1 MFGAREAAFRSL
13 ERCERQKKYS
23 SLEIDSAIKKFSLE
37 GAEKNLYVS
46 LVYGVTERLLTLDF
60 IIGALS
66 SRGIDKTDPAVLL
79 PLRLGLYQIIF
90 MDKIPPSAAV
100 DTSVELT
107 KKFSNRA
114 AANYTN
120 AILRSF
126 LRAVG
131 EARGLDEVLKA
142 EPFAKKLNTL
152 GEFERISVRY
162 SYPTWLCRHFAEN
175 YGKDDARLI
184 LSALNGKGRLTL
196 RVNTLKISRD
206 ELIKKLDSRGV
217 EAKKTELSPFGV
229 DIIGSSAA
237 ALSDLID
244 AGEIFV
250 QDEASQIAV
259 CALGAMPDDLMLDS
273 CACPG
278 GKSFSSAILM
288 ENRGKI
294 VSCDLHKSKLSLI
307 ERGAARLG
315 IDVIETAEADSSKK
329 SEYIHK
335 TFPGGADKIL
345 CDVPC
350 SGLGVIAKKPEIRY
364 KNEEDIRRLP
374 DIQLKILKNC
384 ASYLKRGGVLVYST
398 CTLNPD
404 ENENNVRNFLE
415 EFSEFSPCDFE
426 LRSESGASLKSA
438 DGMLTLF
445 PHINKTDGF
454 FIAKMVKS
462 R

>member
-1 MFGAREAAFRSL
+1 MTDAREAAFYSL
-13 ERCERQKKYS
+13 ERCEKQKKYS
-23 SLEIDSAIKKFSLE
+23 SIEIDSAIKKFSLE

-60 IIGALS
+60 IINALS
-66 SRGIDKTDPAVLL
+66 ARGVDKTDLSVLI
-79 PLRLGLYQIIF
+79 PLRLGLYQMVF

-120 AILRSF
+120 AVLRSF

-131 EARGLDEVLKA
+131 QNKSLQKVFEC
-142 EPFAKKLNTL
+142 EPFAAKFNSLDKY
-152 GEFERISVRY
+152 EKMSVVH
-162 SYPTWLCRHFAEN
+162 SYPSWICKHFVDSYGEDNAEQ
-175 YGKDDARLI
+175 I

-196 RVNTLKISRD
+196 RTNTLKISRD
-206 ELIKKLDSRGV
+206 ELIEKLGERGV
-217 EAKKTELSPFGV
+217 KSEKTVFSPFGV
-229 DIIGSSAA
+229 DVLNSSAA
-237 ALSDLID
+237 ALSDLFD
-244 AGEIFV
+244 SGEVFV
-250 QDEASQIAV
+250 QDEASQIA
-259 CALGAMPDDLMLDS
+259 ALALSPAPEDNMLDT

-288 ENRGKI
+288 ENRGRI
-294 VSCDLHKSKLSLI
+294 ISCDLHKSKLSLI
-307 ERGAARLG
+307 ERGAERLG
-315 IDVIETAEADSSKK
+315 INIIETEEADSSK
-329 SEYIHK
+329 SNEMIRSA
-335 TFPGGADKIL
+335 FPDGADRVL

-364 KNEEDIRRLP
+364 KNEEDVRRLP

-384 ASYLKRGGVLVYST
+384 AGYVKHGGVLVYST

-404 ENENNVRNFLE
+404 ENENNIKKFLE
-415 EFSEFSPCDFE
+415 EFPEFAPCDFE
-426 LRSESGASLKSA
+426 IPSENGQALGST

-454 FIAKMVKS
+454 FIAKMIRS
-462 R
+462 

>member
-1 MFGAREAAFRSL
+1 MFSAREAAFRSL

-66 SRGIDKTDPAVLL
+66 SREIEKTDLAVLI
-79 PLRLGLYQIIF
+79 PIRLALYQIIF
-90 MDKIPPSAAV
+90 MDKIPSSAAV
-100 DTSVELT
+100 NTAVELT
-107 KKFSNRA
+107 KSFSNRA
-114 AANYTN
+114 GANYTN

-131 EARGLDEVLKA
+131 DKCELDRILNS
-142 EPFAKKLNTL
+142 EPFAKKFSKLD
-152 GEFERISVRY
+152 EFEKLSIEF
-162 SYPTWLCRHFAEN
+162 SYPAWLCKHFADS
-175 YGKDDARLI
+175 YGIDNTRNI

-206 ELIKKLDSRGV
+206 ELIEKLESRGV
-217 EAKKTELSPFGV
+217 NAAKTEFSPFGV
-229 DIIGSSAA
+229 DLLNSSAA
-237 ALSDLID
+237 NLLDLID
-244 AGEIFV
+244 NGEIFV
-250 QDEASQIAV
+250 QDEASQIAA
-259 CALGAMPDDLMLDS
+259 CALSPSPDDFMLDS

-294 VSCDLHKSKLSLI
+294 ISCDLHKSKLSLI
-307 ERGAARLG
+307 EKGAEKLG
-315 IDVIETAEADSSKK
+315 IDIISTLESDSAKPNDAIHEAMP
-329 SEYIHK
+329 Y
-335 TFPGGADKIL
+335 GADKVL

-364 KNEEDIRRLP
+364 KNEEDVRRLP
-374 DIQLKILKNC
+374 DIQYKILKNC
-384 ASYLKRGGVLVYST
+384 ATYVKSGGVLVYST

-404 ENENNVRNFLE
+404 ENQNNVQKFLE
-415 EFSEFSPCDFE
+415 EFPEFSPCDFE
-426 LRSESGASLKSA
+426 ICSEAGISLKSSG
-438 DGMLTLF
+438 GMLTLF

-454 FIAKMVKS
+454 FIAKMVRS
-462 R
+462 